1 MTIQGKP
8 AGKQKCRLKGHQAQL
23 GVSVGLRVFGFE
35 IGSHNIDQAGL
46 ELMGHTCLQPECSDS
61 LKAWAPQPDGV
72 LLTKPPRLT
81 FDSKHLCLLHC

>member
-1 MTIQGKP
+1 MTIQGKS

-35 IGSHNIDQAGL
+35 TGSHNTDQAGL

-81 FDSKHLCLLHC
+81 FDS